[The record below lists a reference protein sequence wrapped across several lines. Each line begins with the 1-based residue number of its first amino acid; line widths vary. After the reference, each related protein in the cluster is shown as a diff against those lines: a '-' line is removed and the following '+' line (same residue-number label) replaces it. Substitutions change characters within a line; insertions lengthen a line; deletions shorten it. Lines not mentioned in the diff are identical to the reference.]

1 MKESTKQ
8 MLWMY
13 EKEGRSLQEIATQF
27 NISRQAVH
35 GRLKTTGYTPRPDSR
50 YRGNCNESV
59 VYNGVR
65 YFKSKKGGWRTSTLP
80 RITLNRQIWKDN
92 FGAIPKLAM
101 IYTKVQGSTNIND
114 YYMKTKE
121 ERCKLLAKLGEA
133 HQNKPMPQGTK
144 RNTSM
149 GEVVKYGNGWIKKDR
164 YEFIKNGGVL
174 EEGQMVYNGE
184 ALEKGEMFSVIR
196 NQIPKE
202 LTKEGA
208 LLYQIRQQ
216 IKLRESK

>member
-1 MKESTKQ
+1 LKESTKQ

-13 EKEGRSLQEIATQF
+13 ENEGKSIQEIAVQF

-35 GRLKTTGYTPRPDSR
+35 ERLKRAGYTPRPDSR

-65 YFKSKKGGWRTSTLP
+65 YFRTKKGGWRTSTLP
-80 RITLNRQIWKDN
+80 RITLNRKIWEDN
-92 FGAIPKLAM
+92 FGAIPELAM

-114 YYMKTKE
+114 YYMRTKE
-121 ERCKLLAKLGEA
+121 ERCKLFAKLGEP
-133 HQNKPMPQGTK
+133 HQKKPMPEGTK

-149 GEVVKYGNGWIKKDR
+149 GEVVKYGDGWIKKDR

>member
-1 MKESTKQ
+1 
-8 MLWMY
+8 
-13 EKEGRSLQEIATQF
+13 
-27 NISRQAVH
+27 
-35 GRLKTTGYTPRPDSR
+35 
-50 YRGNCNESV
+50 
-59 VYNGVR
+59 
-65 YFKSKKGGWRTSTLP
+65 
-80 RITLNRQIWKDN
+80 
-92 FGAIPKLAM
+92 
-101 IYTKVQGSTNIND
+101 
-114 YYMKTKE
+114 
-121 ERCKLLAKLGEA
+121 
-133 HQNKPMPQGTK
+133 MPEGTK

-149 GEVVKYGNGWIKKDR
+149 GEVVKYGDGWIKKDR

-208 LLYQIRQQ
+208 LLFQIKQQ